1 VRIIPEGDEFPKSIF
16 QSILSDEKN
25 LNLKPLD
32 YYSNLNPQE
41 PSSNLCVKQQKE
53 SAGKL
58 ICENNKKFVKIK
70 DIPIEGIPIPN
81 QKTSK
86 LFTNVLQIR
95 KPEVLVYL
103 EFQLPFHLNKVS
115 SVLQSIDQNLV
126 ESDLSFLINVSLSFL
141 FLFNFSGHNS
151 WGKSV

>member
-1 VRIIPEGDEFPKSIF
+1 MRIIPEGDEFPKSIF

-58 ICENNKKFVKIK
+58 ICENNKNGYIVNKYH
-70 DIPIEGIPIPN
+70 E
-81 QKTSK
+81 
-86 LFTNVLQIR
+86 LVL
-95 KPEVLVYL
+95 L
-103 EFQLPFHLNKVS
+103 LN
-115 SVLQSIDQNLV
+115 
-126 ESDLSFLINVSLSFL
+126 SLSHISTNNYSKMCIESKNIFIKKFCYQNMIEDYL
-141 FLFNFSGHNS
+141 QLI
-151 WGKSV
+151 KLIQ